1 MPNEIVSQITLP
13 DGTSYNIVD
22 SKQKILLATTS
33 KAYLTGVTTTPTSTA
48 QELEGVADTGVY
60 LTSTAGELSAV
71 RHSYNISGTEKAY
84 TVYNNSTNSLDFI
97 FT

>member
-1 MPNEIVSQITLP
+1 MPNDKISKITLP
-13 DGTSYNIVD
+13 NGSSYDIID
-22 SKQKILLATTS
+22 SKQNISLATTS

-60 LTSTAGELSAV
+60 LTTTAGELSAV

-84 TVYNNSTNSLDFI
+84 TIYNNSTNSLDFI